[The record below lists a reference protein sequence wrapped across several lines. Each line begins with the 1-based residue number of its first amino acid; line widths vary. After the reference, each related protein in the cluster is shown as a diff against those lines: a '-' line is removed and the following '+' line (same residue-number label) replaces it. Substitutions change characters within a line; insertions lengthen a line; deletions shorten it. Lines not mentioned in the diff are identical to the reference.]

1 MSPLYHVLRAL
12 RIKKLLTCQRAL
24 HAYVLTCQCAFRAE
38 VLMYQSALRSHVLK
52 CQRALRAY
60 VITYQPFLAC
70 LRASVPCEL
79 TCFSYSCAHV
89 PTYLECLGDLPA
101 NMP

>member
-38 VLMYQSALRSHVLK
+38 ALMYQSALRSYVLK

-60 VITYQPFLAC
+60 VITHQRVLRAYVPAC
-70 LRASVPCEL
+70 LASL
-79 TCFSYSCAHV
+79 CAFRTLV
-89 PTYLECLGDLPA
+89 ITYQHTLSV
-101 NMP
+101 